1 MHFVSS
7 QSERDQIAD
16 IVDFL
21 NENMRLSIQE
31 DKTTPAFDN
40 FEDKMKALE
49 KNRDYKGILNY
60 LLSLKHELLSLP
72 TSHKSSA
79 LTIQRAILLV
89 LPLLKTQ
96 EKLALKD
103 NACYKNLKG
112 TTLQFCTLIE
122 ESNYPLSI
130 KVNS

>member
-103 NACYKNLKG
+103 NACYQNLKG

-122 ESNYPLSI
+122 EANYPLSI

>member
-103 NACYKNLKG
+103 NACYQYLKG

-122 ESNYPLSI
+122 
-130 KVNS
+130 